1 MHRIL
6 FYSPA
11 ILMAAEGEVAHA
23 TLDDIRATG
32 KALSTASS
40 AVLLRDASRFNGGL
54 ERIGEDYP
62 EAVLLLGDEGDEVF
76 EPIGQAFKEV
86 DVPIE
91 FVALHRPEESGEEE
105 DDSEVDPDDELAKLK
120 ARATE
125 LGLNFSSQIGEV
137 ALRGRVEAE
146 EKRLADEAGGGEG
159 DDAKGEE
166 NA

>member
-54 ERIGEDYP
+54 ER
-62 EAVLLLGDEGDEVF
+62 
-76 EPIGQAFKEV
+76 
-86 DVPIE
+86 
-91 FVALHRPEESGEEE
+91 
-105 DDSEVDPDDELAKLK
+105 DDELAKLK